1 MVFFISFHRGVFQEN
16 YIIFHTS
23 QHVTLY
29 NANSK
34 SQIKIYTCIT
44 LRCFYFFNTFMP
56 NVRMLSIS
64 FLFLPLVTYTGLVGD
79 LCLSLSLFSS
89 VFRVME
95 INDHVSDG
103 LLFNISIPLDFYYIN
118 KEIRD
123 LMNLM
128 QTEDLI
134 F

>member
-1 MVFFISFHRGVFQEN
+1 
-16 YIIFHTS
+16 
-23 QHVTLY
+23 
-29 NANSK
+29 
-34 SQIKIYTCIT
+34 
-44 LRCFYFFNTFMP
+44 MP

-64 FLFLPLVTYTGLVGD
+64 FLFLSLVTYTVLVGD

-103 LLFNISIPLDFYYIN
+103 LLFNISIPLDFYYID
-118 KEIRD
+118 KEIRA

-128 QTEDLI
+128 QTEVLI
-134 F
+134 FKQIFKFLNSELLNILPAKTAIEV